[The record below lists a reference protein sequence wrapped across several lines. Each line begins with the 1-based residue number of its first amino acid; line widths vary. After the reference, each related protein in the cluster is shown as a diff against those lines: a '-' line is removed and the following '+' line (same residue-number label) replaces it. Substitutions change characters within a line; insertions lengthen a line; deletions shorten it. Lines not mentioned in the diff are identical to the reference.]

1 MRSLWSEQHE
11 TGYAMAEE
19 ADASGDLEMVE
30 LVVGRAQLYVD
41 DQKNSDS
48 LLHWKHDVEKQ
59 EVRSALQRPKFVR
72 RLVDRIMQVC
82 SALSA
87 LCLRGK
93 SGP

>member
-1 MRSLWSEQHE
+1 MS
-11 TGYAMAEE
+11 EE
-19 ADASGDLEMVE
+19 ADAYGDLELVE

-72 RLVDRIMQVC
+72 QLVDRIMQVR
-82 SALSA
+82 SALSTLEA
-87 LCLRGK
+87 SLWFVPSSTRYQCAVNT
-93 SGP
+93 